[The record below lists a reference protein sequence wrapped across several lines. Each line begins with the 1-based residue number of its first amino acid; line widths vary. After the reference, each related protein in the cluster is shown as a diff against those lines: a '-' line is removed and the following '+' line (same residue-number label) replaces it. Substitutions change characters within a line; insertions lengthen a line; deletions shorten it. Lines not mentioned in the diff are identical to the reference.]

1 MISYPS
7 IDKLLEQVNSRYSL
21 SVLASMRA
29 HEIDDG
35 DAKMLNKYESP
46 RSVGQALEEIA
57 AGKVKINP
65 ESILSERNA
74 EKVERI
80 EEARLEHQKDNE
92 HQKSKNDK

>member
-21 SVLASMRA
+21 SILSAMRA

-35 DAKMLNKYESP
+35 DEKMLPEYKSP

-57 AGKVKINP
+57 SGKIKIDPN
-65 ESILSERNA
+65 SIMTERKA
-74 EKVERI
+74 EKIERI
-80 EEARLEHQKDNE
+80 EEAKLEHQEDLEHKKD
-92 HQKSKNDK
+92 